1 MAAIPKVTGP
11 GAVVPGPPDAPAA
24 SIRAISVLSR
34 AMVSLLVS
42 PVGGMG
48 VMAMLSS
55 LMAASR
61 RTLVFAG
68 PRGQRGR
75 EPPRL

>member
-1 MAAIPKVTGP
+1 
-11 GAVVPGPPDAPAA
+11 
-24 SIRAISVLSR
+24 
-34 AMVSLLVS
+34 MVSLLVS

-55 LMAASR
+55 LMAASW